1 MTPRRTAH
9 PLRPVPERAPSA
21 RFAEVVRVVT
31 AEARRRGLAVPVFR
45 SPPSLPGVDRTLRR
59 RADGTQVVAVR
70 LAGRPVAALQADVID
85 GVVAANGL
93 SGRPADRFRR
103 AAWLALEGAPPV
115 RPAPEP
121 HPGPGHRRGG
131 PPPAGSHG
139 GSDASVA

>member
-1 MTPRRTAH
+1 MTDRRPA
-9 PLRPVPERAPSA
+9 PSLRPVPERAPSA

-31 AEARRRGLAVPVFR
+31 SEARRRGLAVPVFR

-59 RADGTQVVAVR
+59 RVDGTQVVAVR

-103 AAWLALEGAPPV
+103 AAWTALEGAPPV
-115 RPAPEP
+115 RPVPTASAA
-121 HPGPGHRRGG
+121 PGPVAR
-131 PPPAGSHG
+131 PHG